1 MAAPLQGFQGTPTM
15 NSQQMPVFG
24 AAGAGG
30 TQNGMPQAPGG
41 ISHGVPGLS
50 PNPLAQQ
57 QQNQM
62 LIKLL
67 QQGGQ

>member
-1 MAAPLQGFQGTPTM
+1 MAVSPSGFQGTPTM

-24 AAGAGG
+24 AAGAAGAPQTQGG
-30 TQNGMPQAPGG
+30 FA
-41 ISHGVPGLS
+41 HGVPGLS

-67 QQGGQ
+67 QQGGQQ